1 VTPSLFTTKKKLY
14 DSVAVTCVNAKLRF
28 IGIPILQ
35 IILISFGEGV
45 AKDGIN
51 KDGNI
56 IVCDAS
62 VAPEVTPHHTC

>member
-14 DSVAVTCVNAKLRF
+14 DSVAVTCVKAKLRF

-35 IILISFGEGV
+35 IILISFGDSVE
-45 AKDGIN
+45 KDGIN

-56 IVCDAS
+56 IVGDAS
-62 VAPEVTPHHTC
+62 VAPEVTPPYIC